1 MTLNELIQA
10 ATRLSYTLSG
20 GDVPILVNGK
30 EAAISLFLVDSN
42 TPMVEMDIYFRTKE
56 TPQGWISVKDRLP
69 EKGGFYITCV
79 ERNKEPKHICADDYF
94 DEKEKEWLYK
104 NKSIAEV
111 DYWMPI
117 PKFKEE

>member
-1 MTLNELIQA
+1 MEKWRDIIRA
-10 ATRLSYTLSG
+10 EIERLK
-20 GDVPILVNGK
+20 K
-30 EAAISLFLVDSN
+30 ENNNIRCNSNKAYCQGYDDAFIDLLPFLDSL
-42 TPMVEMDIYFRTKE
+42 PEQ

-69 EKGGFYITCV
+69 ERGGFYITCV

-104 NKSIAEV
+104 NESIADV